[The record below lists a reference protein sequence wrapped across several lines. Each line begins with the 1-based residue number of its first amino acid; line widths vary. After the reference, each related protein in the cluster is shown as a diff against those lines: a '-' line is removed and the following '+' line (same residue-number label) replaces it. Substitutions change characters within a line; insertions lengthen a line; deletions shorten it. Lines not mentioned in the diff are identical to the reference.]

1 MREFIAWLFWPAF
14 VALTR
19 YMGRCGFILYG
30 SGKGDSPDPPDY
42 TPMATASKEAAEIGA
57 QLGREQLAENK
68 RQYEENA
75 KVAQPVID
83 AQLDLMKQTKAQGD
97 DYFKYMVEN
106 QRPVEAAITA
116 EAMAAGSEAKQAE
129 AAARAE
135 ADAMRGVT
143 RTANIIARQGIRY
156 GLSSDGIAKA
166 GEGLTSEQ
174 AGVIAAAS
182 NAAREQERT
191 TGFAKKMD
199 AAGLYRNLPGA
210 SQGAYSLAT
219 NAGNSAVGN
228 KNQTAAQY
236 LNGMAAGNATI
247 MQGQQQRISGLGS
260 ILNSQTSLYDAQ
272 SASAASAASGR
283 MGVVGAGIGAAA
295 TYGAAVVV

>member
-57 QLGREQLAENK
+57 QLGREHLAENK

-116 EAMAAGSEAKQAE
+116 W
-129 AAARAE
+129 
-135 ADAMRGVT
+135 
-143 RTANIIARQGIRY
+143 
-156 GLSSDGIAKA
+156 
-166 GEGLTSEQ
+166 
-174 AGVIAAAS
+174 
-182 NAAREQERT
+182 
-191 TGFAKKMD
+191 
-199 AAGLYRNLPGA
+199 
-210 SQGAYSLAT
+210 
-219 NAGNSAVGN
+219 
-228 KNQTAAQY
+228 
-236 LNGMAAGNATI
+236 
-247 MQGQQQRISGLGS
+247 
-260 ILNSQTSLYDAQ
+260 
-272 SASAASAASGR
+272 
-283 MGVVGAGIGAAA
+283 
-295 TYGAAVVV
+295 